1 MKKLIIFSLLATV
14 GLNFSCSDSFFEIAP
29 QGAANLASLSNKNG
43 VNALLIGAYSLMDG
57 VGAGNTGRQSTISN
71 YVFGGITSG
80 DAVKGTDIGDQPEQE
95 YIEQFVWLS
104 DNTYFL
110 GKWQHSYDG
119 VARANEAI
127 LLAQSADVKD
137 MTDAEKAQ
145 VVAEAKFLRGHYHF
159 EAKKMWNKVPYISE
173 TVYKRDDPNS
183 TKIPNTA
190 DIWANIEK
198 DFSDAAAVLP
208 ATQSQKGRATK
219 WAAMTYLAKAYMFQK
234 KYAAAKTLLEDVY
247 KNSGKKLMPNFHDNY
262 RNITNNNAE
271 SIFEV
276 EFSINDGST
285 GNNGNAGDNLNW
297 PYSANSPG
305 RGCCGFYLP
314 SQNLVNAFK
323 TTTDGLP
330 MIGDKEDG
338 TADTYNAV
346 DLPNDQGITN
356 SAASAFTLD
365 KSIPVDPRLDWT
377 VGRRGVNFLDW
388 GPMPGYSWIRNQNYS
403 GPYIGKKWM
412 YYVADEGSSTHST
425 NKRAVNNNYRLLKVS
440 SVILWL
446 AECEAELGNL
456 AGAETYVN
464 LIRSRAKTG
473 SVQDASVNYV
483 VNPYPAG
490 TFAAKG
496 KDYSLNAIYM
506 ENRLEFAMEGHRFF
520 DLVRWGIAAP
530 YINKYLKEESINGT
544 DLTGRTY
551 NKRGYLVGRT
561 YTAGKND
568 YFPLPNDEILNSQ
581 LDGKPTLT
589 QNPGY

>member
-1 MKKLIIFSLLATV
+1 MKKLLILILI
-14 GLNFSCSDSFFEIAP
+14 GLSFSCKESFFNIQP
-29 QGAANLASLSNKNG
+29 QGAASLTSLSNKNG

-95 YIEQFVWLS
+95 YIEQYNWLS

-127 LLAQSADVKD
+127 LLSQNPAVID
-137 MTDAEKAQ
+137 MTDTEKAL
-145 VVAEAKFLRGHYHF
+145 VVAEARFLRGHYHF
-159 EAKKMWNKVPYISE
+159 EAKKMWNKVPYIDE
-173 TVYKRDDPNS
+173 KIYKASDPNS
-183 TKIPNTA
+183 TKIPNTE
-190 DIWANIEK
+190 DIWPKIEA
-198 DFSDAAAVLP
+198 DFKAAADALP
-208 ATQSQKGRATK
+208 EKQTQKGRATK
-219 WAAMTYLAKAYMFQK
+219 WAAKTYLAKALIFQR
-234 KYAAAKTLLEDVY
+234 KYTEAKVLLEDVL
-247 KNSGKKLMPNFHDNY
+247 KNSGKKLVANYHDNY
-262 RNITNNNAE
+262 KTSGNNNTE

-276 EFSINDGST
+276 QFSVNDGT
-285 GNNGNAGDNLNW
+285 NGNNGNAGDNLNW

-314 SQNLVNAFK
+314 SQNLVNSFK
-323 TTTDGLP
+323 TSADGLP
-330 MIGDKEDG
+330 LIGSAADG
-338 TADTYNAV
+338 TDDTYNKV
-346 DLPNDQGITN
+346 DLSNDQGLK
-356 SAASAFTLD
+356 SDQPFTLN
-365 KSIPVDPRLDWT
+365 KTTPVDPRLDWT

-412 YYVADEGSSTHST
+412 YYLGEEGSTTHST
-425 NKRAVNNNYRLLKVS
+425 NRRNVNNNYRLLKLS

-456 AGAETYVN
+456 GAAEEYVN
-464 LIRSRAKTG
+464 MIRNRAKTG
-473 SVQDASVNYV
+473 SVQDASINYV

-496 KDYSLNAIYM
+496 KDYTLNAIRM

-520 DLVRWGIAAP
+520 DLVRWGIAEK
-530 YINKYLKEESINGT
+530 YLNKYVKEESVDGV
-544 DLTGRTY
+544 DVDGRKY
-551 NKRGYLVGRT
+551 NKRGYLVGKT
-561 YTAGKND
+561 YAAKNA

-581 LDGKPTLT
+581 LNGQKTLT

>member
-1 MKKLIIFSLLATV
+1 MKKLLIILLV
-14 GLNFSCSDSFFEIAP
+14 GISFSCKESFFDIQP
-29 QGAANLASLSNKNG
+29 QGAASLVSLSNKNG

-95 YIEQFVWLS
+95 YIEQYNWLS

-127 LLAQSADVKD
+127 LLSQNPDVKD
-137 MTDAEKAQ
+137 MSDAEKAL
-145 VVAEAKFLRGHYHF
+145 VVAEARFLRGHYHF
-159 EAKKMWNKVPYISE
+159 EAKKMWNKVPYIDE
-173 TVYKRDDPNS
+173 KIYKAGDPNS
-183 TKIPNTA
+183 TKVPNTE
-190 DIWANIEK
+190 DIWSKIEA
-198 DFSDAAAVLP
+198 DFKAAADALP
-208 ATQSQKGRATK
+208 ATQAQKGRATK
-219 WAAMTYLAKAYMFQK
+219 WAAKTYLAKALIFQK
-234 KYAAAKTLLEDVY
+234 KYAEAKLLLEDVL
-247 KNSGKKLMPNFHDNY
+247 KNSGKKLVANYHDNY
-262 RNITNNNAE
+262 KTSGNNNSE

-276 EFSINDGST
+276 QFSVNDGT
-285 GNNGNAGDNLNW
+285 NGNNGNAGDNLNW

-314 SQNLVNAFK
+314 SQNLVNSFK
-323 TTTDGLP
+323 TSADGLP
-330 MIGDKEDG
+330 MIGTKADG
-338 TADTYNAV
+338 TEDTYNKV
-346 DLPNDQGITN
+346 DLSNDQGIT
-356 SAASAFTLD
+356 SDKPFTLN
-365 KSIPVDPRLDWT
+365 KTTPVDPRLDWT

-412 YYVADEGSSTHST
+412 YYLGEEGSTTHST
-425 NKRAVNNNYRLLKVS
+425 QRRNVNNNYRLLKLS

-456 AGAETYVN
+456 GVAQDYVN
-464 LIRSRAKTG
+464 MIRNRAKTG
-473 SVQDASVNYV
+473 SVQDASINYV

-490 TFAAKG
+490 AFADKG
-496 KDYSLNAIYM
+496 KDYALNAIRM

-520 DLVRWGIAAP
+520 DLVRWGIAEP
-530 YINKYLKEESINGT
+530 YLNKYAKEESINGT
-544 DLTGRTY
+544 DVDGRTY
-551 NKRGYLVGRT
+551 NKRGYMVGKT
-561 YTAGKND
+561 FAAKNA

-581 LDGKPTLT
+581 LNGKPTLS